1 MRNLALLISSAILLS
16 VCGAGEEKAA
26 NTEVIR
32 SVKAVEALTTP
43 LRIPRYF
50 PATLEPP
57 ELVPL
62 AFEVTG
68 RVADIDLRVGQRVSK
83 GERLGTIEPVNL
95 DLQLQQAKASVQE
108 AKTAMENARL
118 DAERYK
124 KLFSRGAGSAASRDS
139 AVAKYNQAKARVKQ
153 AEASVDL
160 LSESRNDAE
169 LTAPFD
175 GFINSVDV
183 QDFASVQA
191 GQPVLTLYRE
201 GDLQATILTSFKVVE
216 KLNVGDTVTVL
227 PSEDIAKPLE
237 SQISEI
243 GQRATA
249 VSSFPVV
256 VNLNNATEML
266 RPGMAVEV
274 QLYIEPEQAP
284 GQIALPLSAISTHNS
299 GEINGTP
306 PYHTSIFV
314 FEEDEGG
321 IGTLRA
327 RDIEVMAVSGHQLYV
342 GHGLESGEI
351 VAVAGVPFLRDGQK
365 VKLYKNGLEEGAA
378 Q

>member
-16 VCGAGEEKAA
+16 ACGAGEEKAA

-32 SVKAVEALTTP
+32 SVKTVEALATP

-274 QLYIEPEQAP
+274 QLYIEPEQSP

-299 GEINGTP
+299 GPFNGTP
-306 PYHTSIFV
+306 PYHASIFV
-314 FEEDEGG
+314 FEEDEDD

-327 RDIEVMAVSGHQLYV
+327 RDIEVMAASGHQLYV
-342 GHGLESGEI
+342 GSGLEPGEI